1 MAITIYFHY
10 VYGKKHIHTH
20 LHGCEY
26 HIGEENYE
34 EKYTEVMVMNW
45 TLDY

>member
-1 MAITIYFHY
+1 ME
-10 VYGKKHIHTH
+10 KKHIHSH

-26 HIGEENYE
+26 HIDEENYE